1 MAGGRSVT
9 WRLTDQDEKKHG
21 LLELEEC
28 GRSTEAGNKYKAT
41 GCLSN
46 LVFKMSNKAKSTS
59 SWGYQVSRQLGLQTH
74 NTLRGTP
81 GELNT
86 NLGQHQANTAGF
98 G

>member
-1 MAGGRSVT
+1 M
-9 WRLTDQDEKKHG
+9 KHR

-46 LVFKMSNKAKSTS
+46 LASKMNNKAKSTR
-59 SWGYQVSRQLGLQTH
+59 SWGYLVSRQLGLKTH
-74 NTLRGTP
+74 NALRGTP
-81 GELNT
+81 GELNA
-86 NLGQHQANTAGF
+86 NLGQCCANTAGF